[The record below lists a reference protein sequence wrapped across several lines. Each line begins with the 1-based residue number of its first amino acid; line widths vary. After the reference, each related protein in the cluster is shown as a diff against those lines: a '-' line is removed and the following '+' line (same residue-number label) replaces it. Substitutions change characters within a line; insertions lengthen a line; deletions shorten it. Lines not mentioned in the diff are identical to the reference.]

1 MGICSTYQVLI
12 SGLYGGISTRYRY
25 LVMVLNSFVVV
36 NSFRLVSLQFANLF
50 AISFSVTEMLTSGI
64 IMGIHIP
71 FSSLI
76 LTTLAIERVS
86 S

>member
-36 NSFRLVSLQFANLF
+36 NSFRLVLSGDALF
-50 AISFSVTEMLTSGI
+50 FYSRRLE
-64 IMGIHIP
+64 
-71 FSSLI
+71 
-76 LTTLAIERVS
+76 
-86 S
+86 